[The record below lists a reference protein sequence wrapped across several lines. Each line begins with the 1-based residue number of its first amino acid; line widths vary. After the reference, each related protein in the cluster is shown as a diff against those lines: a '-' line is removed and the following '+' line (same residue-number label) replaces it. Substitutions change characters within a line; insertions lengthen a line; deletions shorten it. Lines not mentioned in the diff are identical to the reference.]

1 MDSTEQYI
9 DQLMRLTSQKKG
21 VLSTKDV
28 VRAGIPKSAFYAFL
42 EINQFERIGRGI
54 YLSPDAWMD
63 GMYVLS
69 LRSSQSIFS
78 HETALY
84 LHDLTD
90 REPIQY
96 SVTLPTGYNPSKLVA
111 DGVAV
116 YTVRRELFQLG
127 VTEKATSFGHV
138 VRVYDMERTVCDII
152 RNRKKVEAQTLQ
164 DTLRHYTR
172 RSDKHI
178 GTLLHFARVFKVEK
192 ILNTYLEVL
201 L

>member
-1 MDSTEQYI
+1 MDSTGQYI
-9 DQLMRLTSQKKG
+9 DHLMHLASQTKG

-54 YLSPDAWMD
+54 YLSPDAWLD

-69 LRSSQSIFS
+69 LRSPQSIFS

-111 DGVAV
+111 DGITV
-116 YTVRRELFQLG
+116 YTVKRELLHMG
-127 VTEKATSFGHV
+127 MTEKVTPFGHT
-138 VRVYDMERTVCDII
+138 VRVYDMERTVCDIV
-152 RNRKKVEAQTLQ
+152 RSRKKGEAQTLQ
-164 DTLRHYTR
+164 DALHHYTR

-178 GTLLHFARVFKVEK
+178 GSLLHYARIFQVEK